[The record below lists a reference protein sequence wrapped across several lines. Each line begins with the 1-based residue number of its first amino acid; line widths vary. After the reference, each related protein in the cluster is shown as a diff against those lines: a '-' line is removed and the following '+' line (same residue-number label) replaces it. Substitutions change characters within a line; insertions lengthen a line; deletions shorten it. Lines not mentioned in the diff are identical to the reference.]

1 MKLLTLLAL
10 VPLLF
15 LSGCGVREPGKL
27 ETKTA
32 LLMKHRITVGG
43 GKQRNPLPPD
53 EENIHHG
60 QKSFGSYCVSC
71 HGLDGHAT
79 GVPFADR
86 MSPPVPDLGS
96 ADVQSYSDGQLKW
109 IIENGIY
116 PSGMPASKGI
126 FADEEI
132 WQMVHYIRHLPPKG
146 SLGEPTIYSGASG
159 K

>member
-1 MKLLTLLAL
+1 MNLLKWLCLSSL
-10 VPLLF
+10 MFLF
-15 LSGCGVREPGKL
+15 GCGVREPGTL
-27 ETKTA
+27 ETRTA
-32 LLMKHRITVGG
+32 LLMKHRLTVGG
-43 GKQRNPLPPD
+43 GKQRNPLPVD

-60 QKSFGSYCVSC
+60 QRNFGSYCASC
-71 HGLDGHAT
+71 HGLDGHTT
-79 GVPFADR
+79 GVPFANR

-126 FADEEI
+126 FGEEEI
-132 WQMVHYIRHLPPKG
+132 WQIVHYVRHLPPKG
-146 SLGEPTIYSGASG
+146 SLGEPTIYSGAG

>member
-1 MKLLTLLAL
+1 MSRPRLPSLVLLIGL
-10 VPLLF
+10 V
-15 LSGCGVREPGKL
+15 GCGVRAPGKL

-32 LLMKHRITVGG
+32 VLMKHRITIGG
-43 GKQRNPLPPD
+43 GKQRNPLPAD
-53 EENIHHG
+53 EENILHG

-79 GVPFADR
+79 GVPFAER

-126 FADEEI
+126 FSDEEI
-132 WQMVHYIRHLPPKG
+132 WQIVHYIRHLPAKG
-146 SLGEPTIYSGASG
+146 TLGEPAAYSSVSG

>member
-1 MKLLTLLAL
+1 MKPLRYAGLGLLMTML
-10 VPLLF
+10 
-15 LSGCGVREPGKL
+15 GCGVREPGKL

-32 LLMKHRITVGG
+32 TVMKHRITIGG
-43 GKQRNPLPPD
+43 GKEHNPLPAD

-79 GVPFADR
+79 GVPFANR

-96 ADVQSYSDGQLKW
+96 SDVQSYSDGQLKW

-126 FADEEI
+126 FGDEEI
-132 WQMVHYIRHLPPKG
+132 WQMVHYIRRLPAKG
-146 SLGEPTIYSGASG
+146 SLGEPAAYSSFSG

>member
-1 MKLLTLLAL
+1 
-10 VPLLF
+10 
-15 LSGCGVREPGKL
+15 
-27 ETKTA
+27 
-32 LLMKHRITVGG
+32 MKHRITIGG
-43 GKQRNPLPPD
+43 AKERNPLPAD
-53 EENIHHG
+53 QDSIDHG
-60 QKSFGSYCVSC
+60 QKSFGTYCVSC

-86 MSPPVPDLGS
+86 MSPPIPDLGS

-126 FADEEI
+126 FSEEEI
-132 WQMVHYIRHLPPKG
+132 WQMVHYIRHLPSKG
-146 SLGEPTIYSGASG
+146 SLGEPAIYSGALV

>member
-1 MKLLTLLAL
+1 MKPPTVLAL
-10 VPLLF
+10 GLVIPLL
-15 LSGCGVREPGKL
+15 GCGVREPGKL
-27 ETKTA
+27 ETRTA
-32 LLMKHRITVGG
+32 LLMKHRITIGG
-43 GKQRNPLPPD
+43 GKERNPLSAD

-60 QKSFGSYCVSC
+60 QKSFGAYCVSC

-79 GVPFADR
+79 GVPFAQR

-96 ADVQSYSDGQLKW
+96 PDVQSYSDGQLKW

-126 FADEEI
+126 FSDEEI

-146 SLGEPTIYSGASG
+146 SLGEPAVYSGAAV